1 MIDSFGQF
9 WHINK
14 TLPLHTCQNFL
25 RRAGMEWQGYSPASF
40 YEMMKRGA
48 PVLRYASPALQ
59 ENKTLVCF
67 LVWSNPT
74 NLCWASPALQ
84 ADSDVVSAALC
95 SPFYDQFPPPV
106 PVTCVLRLAD
116 ESFRADKDAVMLALA
131 RSGYE
136 FEFASEALRADAY
149 VAAWAGAPIGSFSSR
164 RLSKKFMCTLKSGVS
179 VSHVSTFLE
188 SIVQDVD
195 CKNYFSTVYS
205 HWRDPRRT
213 VDKKQDCETI
223 LQRMSQ
229 RCPLCFRVSPDA
241 RELLW
246 PTREEWDGVF

>member
-1 MIDSFGQF
+1 
-9 WHINK
+9 
-14 TLPLHTCQNFL
+14 
-25 RRAGMEWQGYSPASF
+25 MEWRGYSPAAF
-40 YEMMKRGA
+40 YETLKRGA

-59 ENKTLVCF
+59 EDKTLVCF

-84 ADSDVVSAALC
+84 ADDEVVSAALC
-95 SPFYDQFPPPV
+95 SPFYDQFPPPT

-116 ESFRADKDAVMLALA
+116 EKFRADKDTVLNALA

-149 VAAWAGAPIGSFSSR
+149 VAAWAGAPVGSFSSR
-164 RLSKKFMCTLKSGVS
+164 RLSKKFMCTLKSGVT
-179 VSHVSTFLE
+179 VDHVSTFLQ
-188 SIVQDVD
+188 SIVLDDD
-195 CKNYFSTVYS
+195 CKHFFSSVQS
-205 HWRDPRRT
+205 HWEDPRFR
-213 VDKKQDCETI
+213 VDKKKDCEEI
-223 LQRMSQ
+223 LQRMC
-229 RCPLCFRVSPDA
+229 RFCPLCFRVAPAA